1 MLKVSTAL
9 ASVGVLNERSRASVS
24 GGSGLGMPRDS
35 RGAGATPCAG
45 MARMTQWQK
54 NLYALWLAQ
63 FLAMVGLTLI
73 VPFIPLYI
81 GTLGVTSLQDVERWS
96 GILFAAPF
104 LTQTVAA
111 PLWGTLGDRYGRKIM
126 VLRALVGIGLTSLLS
141 GFVRDVYELLV
152 LRVAQGGVSGFVAA
166 ANALAS
172 AAIPRDKLGAAMG
185 LLQTSLTA
193 GGVIG
198 PLIGGALADVAGY
211 RRVFIINGVM
221 CWIAAGVVLLGA
233 REAAPGRREHSRMT
247 VRENLA
253 FFFGSPALRTVGL
266 LLVASQVA
274 VMCIE
279 PIFPVFVGTL
289 GVPAARVATVA
300 GVLFSVTGIASII
313 GAPLWGRA
321 SDRIGEQRVLG
332 LVLWGACAAYVAQAF
347 ARSPVTLFL
356 FRSALGFFMG
366 GLLPPLYAVVVR
378 LCPADRLG
386 GIMGITSSTVMIGNL
401 VGPLLGGV
409 LAAERGI
416 RPVFG
421 VAAAVLAVSALGARG
436 LTSALSPNGAAPH
449 DESA

>member
-1 MLKVSTAL
+1 
-9 ASVGVLNERSRASVS
+9 
-24 GGSGLGMPRDS
+24 
-35 RGAGATPCAG
+35 
-45 MARMTQWQK
+45 MTQWQK
-54 NLYALWLAQ
+54 NLYTLWLAQ

-81 GTLGVTSLQDVERWS
+81 GTLGVTRLADVERWS

-126 VLRALVGIGLTSLLS
+126 VLRALVGIGVTSLLS
-141 GFVRDVYELLV
+141 GFVRTVYELLV

-166 ANALAS
+166 SNALAS
-172 AAIPRDKLGAAMG
+172 AAIPRDRLGAAMG

-198 PLIGGALADVAGY
+198 PLIGGALADAAGY
-211 RRVFIINGVM
+211 RRVFIINGLM
-221 CWIAAGVVLLGA
+221 CWIAAIVVLVGV
-233 REAAPGRREHSRMT
+233 REPAEERREHPRTT

-253 FFFGSPALRTVGL
+253 FFLGSPALRTVGL
-266 LLVASQVA
+266 LLCASQVA
-274 VMCIE
+274 VMSIE
-279 PIFPVFVGTL
+279 PIFPVFVQTL
-289 GVPAARVATVA
+289 GVPADRVATVA
-300 GVLFSVTGIASII
+300 GVLFSVTGIASIF

-347 ARSPVTLFL
+347 VRSPLTLLL
-356 FRSALGFFMG
+356 FRSALGFFIG
-366 GLLPPLYAVVVR
+366 GLLPPLYAIVVR
-378 LCPADRLG
+378 LTSADRLG
-386 GIMGITSSTVMIGNL
+386 GIMGITSSAVMIGNL
-401 VGPLLGGV
+401 LGPLLGGV

-421 VAAAVLAVSALGARG
+421 VAAAVLAVSALGTRG
-436 LTSALSPNGAAPH
+436 LVPASSMLAAAPQH
-449 DESA
+449 ESD